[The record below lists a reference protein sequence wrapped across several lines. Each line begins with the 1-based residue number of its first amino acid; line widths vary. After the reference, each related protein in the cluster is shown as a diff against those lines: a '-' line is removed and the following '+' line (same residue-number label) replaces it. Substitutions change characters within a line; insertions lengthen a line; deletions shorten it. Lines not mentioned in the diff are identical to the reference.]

1 MLREKLKTSLKE
13 AMLAR
18 DARRTSTL
26 RLVLAAIK
34 DRDIALRTEE
44 ADEKN
49 DDVMIQSL
57 LSKMI
62 KQREES
68 ISSYQE
74 ASRLDLVQQ
83 ENEEIEIIREYLP
96 KPMQDSEIQ
105 KSSEIAIKKIK
116 AEGLKDM
123 GKVIAELRQLYS
135 GAMDFS
141 KAAQIVKKLLS
152 EK

>member
-13 AMLAR
+13 AMLTR

-26 RLVLAAIK
+26 RLILAAIK

-44 ADEKN
+44 TEARN
-49 DDVMIQSL
+49 DDVVIQGL

-68 ISSYQE
+68 ISAYQD
-74 ASRLDLVQQ
+74 AGRSDLVQQ
-83 ENEEIEIIREYLP
+83 ETEEIEIIKEYLP
-96 KPMQDSEIQ
+96 QQMQESEIE
-105 KSSEIAIKKIK
+105 KCCEMVVKKIK

-123 GKVIAELRQLYS
+123 GKVITELRQLYA
-135 GAMDFS
+135 GVMDFG
-141 KAAQIVKKLLS
+141 KAAQIVKKILS
-152 EK
+152 GR